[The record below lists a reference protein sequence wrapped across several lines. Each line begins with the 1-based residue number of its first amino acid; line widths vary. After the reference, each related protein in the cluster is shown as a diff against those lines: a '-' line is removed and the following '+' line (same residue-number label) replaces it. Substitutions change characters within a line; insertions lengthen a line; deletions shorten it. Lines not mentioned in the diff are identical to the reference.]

1 MTNYILT
8 ANERDVIQADL
19 NRLKALRDNTHKAL
33 KGASLKHEQRESCRK
48 ALPVLD
54 GKIKMLNEKLIADRL
69 LRDCDECNIPKHYQD
84 RSR

>member
-1 MTNYILT
+1 
-8 ANERDVIQADL
+8 
-19 NRLKALRDNTHKAL
+19 
-33 KGASLKHEQRESCRK
+33 
-48 ALPVLD
+48 VLD